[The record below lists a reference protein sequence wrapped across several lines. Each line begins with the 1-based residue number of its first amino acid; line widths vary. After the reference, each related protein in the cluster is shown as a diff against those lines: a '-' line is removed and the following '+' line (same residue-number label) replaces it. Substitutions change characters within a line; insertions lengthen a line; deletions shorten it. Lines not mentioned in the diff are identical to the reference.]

1 MIKIQKVFGDFL
13 RKSDLDVIRLRM
25 TLAISRKLWYH
36 IDTEGGNKM
45 KKSINFDM
53 DGTIADLYGVE
64 GWLEDLLHED
74 VRPYAEARPL
84 VNLQRLARLLNKL
97 IREGYSVNVISWT
110 SRNGSAEYNRAVAK
124 VKIQWLETHLH
135 SVKFSRIEILPYG
148 TPKELF
154 GEGILFDDEEH
165 NRESWGEGAYTEK
178 EIFEVLK
185 NL

>member
-1 MIKIQKVFGDFL
+1 MNK
-13 RKSDLDVIRLRM
+13 
-25 TLAISRKLWYH
+25 AIY
-36 IDTEGGNKM
+36 
-45 KKSINFDM
+45 FDM
-53 DGTIADLYGVE
+53 DGTIADLYGVD

-84 VNLQRLARLLNKL
+84 VNLQRLARILNRL
-97 IREGYSVNVISWT
+97 IRNGYSVNVISWT
-110 SRNGSAEYNRAVAK
+110 SRGGSAEYNREVAK
-124 VKIQWLETHLH
+124 VKIQWLETHLK
-135 SVKFSRIEILPYG
+135 SVKFSKIEILPYG

-154 GEGILFDDEEH
+154 GYGILFDDEEH

>member
-1 MIKIQKVFGDFL
+1 
-13 RKSDLDVIRLRM
+13 
-25 TLAISRKLWYH
+25 
-36 IDTEGGNKM
+36 M

-84 VNLQRLARLLNKL
+84 VNLQRLARLLNRL
-97 IREGYSVNVISWT
+97 IREGYSVNEISWT
-110 SRNGSAEYNRAVAK
+110 SRNGSAENNRAVAK
-124 VKIQWLETHLH
+124 VKIQWLETHLR
-135 SVKFSRIEILPYG
+135 SVKFSKIEILPYG

-154 GEGILFDDEEH
+154 GEGILFDDEEY

>member
-1 MIKIQKVFGDFL
+1 MNK
-13 RKSDLDVIRLRM
+13 
-25 TLAISRKLWYH
+25 AIY
-36 IDTEGGNKM
+36 
-45 KKSINFDM
+45 FDM
-53 DGTIADLYGVE
+53 DGTIADLYGVD

-84 VNLQRLARLLNKL
+84 VNLQRLARILNRL
-97 IREGYSVNVISWT
+97 IRDGYSVNVISWT
-110 SRNGSAEYNRAVAK
+110 SRGGSAEYNREVAK
-124 VKIQWLETHLH
+124 VKIQWLETHLK
-135 SVKFSRIEILPYG
+135 SVKFSKIEILPYG

-154 GEGILFDDEEH
+154 GEGILFDDEKH